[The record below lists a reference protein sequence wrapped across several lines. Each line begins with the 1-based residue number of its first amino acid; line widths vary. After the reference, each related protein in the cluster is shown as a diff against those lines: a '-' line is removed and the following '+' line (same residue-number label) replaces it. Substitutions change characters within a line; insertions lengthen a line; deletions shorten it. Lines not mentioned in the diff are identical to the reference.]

1 VTLQV
6 SQPLGHW
13 EASEVATLWLVL
25 EVAFGVRLL
34 DGNTAAWALD
44 KGSTKV
50 VAYSTE
56 VEAYSTTEASTH
68 I

>member
-1 VTLQV
+1 V
-6 SQPLGHW
+6 
-13 EASEVATLWLVL
+13 VALWLVV
-25 EVAFGVRLL
+25 EVACGGWLNE
-34 DGNTAAWALD
+34 GSSAAWALG

-50 VAYSTE
+50 VACSTE